1 MMKQMPH
8 VLLSNDD
15 GVFFPGIRTLADA
28 FLGAGWRVSVCAPDN
43 ERSAASH
50 SIVMREPIVVR
61 RVEWETEYGRDRLN
75 VWKTSGTPADC
86 VRIALFELL
95 REDLPDIVVS
105 GINNGWNAGTD
116 CHYSGT
122 VGAAMEAYF
131 QDLPAIA
138 VSTRRSSPSRNR
150 LAAQYALRT
159 AERVLAHGNPREALW
174 NLNLPDCEE
183 DEVQGFVEATM
194 AHAPYTDT
202 YDKLERSENHGAYWL
217 RGELVPEKF
226 AEGSDLYWLWR
237 NYATITA
244 FDWNW
249 TKPNRCGFILQD

>member
-1 MMKQMPH
+1 
-8 VLLSNDD
+8 
-15 GVFFPGIRTLADA
+15 
-28 FLGAGWRVSVCAPDN
+28 
-43 ERSAASH
+43 
-50 SIVMREPIVVR
+50 MREPIVVR

-95 REDLPDIVVS
+95 RDDLPDLVVS

-131 QDLPAIA
+131 QDLPADCRFNAAFLAQPQPACGA
-138 VSTRRSSPSRNR
+138 VC
-150 LAAQYALRT
+150 A
-159 AERVLAHGNPREALW
+159 AHGRAGAGARQSARSALEPEPAR
-174 NLNLPDCEE
+174 LRR
-183 DEVQGFVEATM
+183 G
-194 AHAPYTDT
+194 
-202 YDKLERSENHGAYWL
+202 RGAGVRRGDDGARAIYRHVRQAGTVRKSRRVPGP